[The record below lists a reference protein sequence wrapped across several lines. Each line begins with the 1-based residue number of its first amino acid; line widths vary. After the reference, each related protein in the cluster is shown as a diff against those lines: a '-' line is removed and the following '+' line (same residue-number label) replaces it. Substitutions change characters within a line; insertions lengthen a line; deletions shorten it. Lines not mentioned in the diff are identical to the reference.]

1 VYSETITLKKGN
13 PKMAYTKMKNAYLLV
28 DAVKQLDDAKKTSL
42 EFPAHQ
48 RMVDYW
54 ENKIQE
60 LTRRVYR

>member
-1 VYSETITLKKGN
+1 
-13 PKMAYTKMKNAYLLV
+13 MAYTKMKNASLLV
-28 DAVKQLDDAKKTSL
+28 DAMKQLEDAKATAL